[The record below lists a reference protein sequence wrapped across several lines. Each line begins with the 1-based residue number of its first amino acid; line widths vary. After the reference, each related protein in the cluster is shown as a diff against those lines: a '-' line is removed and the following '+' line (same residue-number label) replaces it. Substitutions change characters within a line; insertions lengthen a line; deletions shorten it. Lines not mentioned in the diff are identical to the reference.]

1 MNVCPNCTRYGESTP
16 SPRRREEHPLV
27 ARRLEKRQK
36 RMRTRDVFEKASAES
51 LVLDYPDRIRRARER
66 RNLSQKELGK
76 AINEKWSVINK
87 LETGDLRPSDSLVL
101 KLEKKLDIKLREKV
115 EDIHVRKQDET
126 PTMTLADL
134 LKEE

>member
-1 MNVCPNCTRYGESTP
+1 MNVCPNCARYGESTP

-115 EDIHVRKQDET
+115 EDIHVRKQGET